1 MLRSIPRALPRVARL
16 NQVRRPA
23 ALAAYVAQPKAIRL
37 YATEAKTVAP
47 SPNDAFANGANQYY
61 IEE

>member
-16 NQVRRPA
+16 NQVRPA
-23 ALAAYVAQPKAIRL
+23 ALAAYVAQPKAIRA
-37 YATEAKTVAP
+37 YATEAKAVAP
-47 SPNDAFANGANQYY
+47 SPNDAFASGANQYY